1 MLLAWFPARLLSS
14 SQEAS
19 LNNDLAFACQPEG
32 RLAKTQM
39 HSRVMC
45 SQDFDFATV
54 VLIWVK
60 ISKFKIKIAQLN
72 KNHSIYCHIE

>member
-1 MLLAWFPARLLSS
+1 MLLAWCPARLTS

-32 RLAKTQM
+32 RLAETQM
-39 HSRVMC
+39 HSWVMC
-45 SQDFDFATV
+45 SQDFDFAAV

-60 ISKFKIKIAQLN
+60 NSEFKIKIPQLN
-72 KNHSIYCHIE
+72 KSHSIYCHIE

>member
-1 MLLAWFPARLLSS
+1 MLLAGYPARLLTS

-19 LNNDLAFACQPEG
+19 LNIDLAFAYQPEG

-45 SQDFDFATV
+45 SHDFDFATF
-54 VLIWVK
+54 LG
-60 ISKFKIKIAQLN
+60 
-72 KNHSIYCHIE
+72 C

>member
-1 MLLAWFPARLLSS
+1 MLLAWFPARLLPS

-54 VLIWVK
+54 DLVENFKK
-60 ISKFKIKIAQLN
+60 IRIKIPQLN
-72 KNHSIYCHIE
+72 KNHSIHCHIE

>member
-1 MLLAWFPARLLSS
+1 MLLAWYPARLLSS

-32 RLAKTQM
+32 RLAETQM

-45 SQDFDFATV
+45 SQDFDFAAFG
-54 VLIWVK
+54 LFNAGEI
-60 ISKFKIKIAQLN
+60 
-72 KNHSIYCHIE
+72 